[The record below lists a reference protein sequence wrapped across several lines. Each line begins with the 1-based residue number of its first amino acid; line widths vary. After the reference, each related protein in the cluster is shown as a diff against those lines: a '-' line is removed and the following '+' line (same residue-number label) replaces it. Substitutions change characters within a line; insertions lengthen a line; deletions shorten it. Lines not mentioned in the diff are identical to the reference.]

1 MDPKL
6 TILYCLIG
14 IVIGFSHL
22 SGEKLGELKRQL
34 NCLRWREVMLSWRKI
49 GSSGRP
55 R

>member
-14 IVIGFSHL
+14 IIIGFSHL
-22 SGEKLGELKRQL
+22 SGEKLGKLKRQL
-34 NCLRWREVMLSWRKI
+34 NGLHWREVMLNWRKF

>member
-14 IVIGFSHL
+14 IVIGFSHP
-22 SGEKLGELKRQL
+22 SGEKLGKLKRQL

>member
-1 MDPKL
+1 MEPKL

-14 IVIGFSHL
+14 IIIGFSHL